1 RQATEEKLRAD
12 IQSYQGRVE
21 ALPTRESELA
31 SLTRDYDTLQNTYRT
46 LLAKRED
53 SKISE
58 NLEQRQVGG
67 QFRVID
73 PPHRPQT
80 PLGPNRRTIALGGA
94 IAGAVLGILLALVL
108 QWLDK
113 SLRNEADVD
122 AALGLPLVAT
132 IPLLASETE
141 RRLTRR
147 RHLQLSIV
155 LT

>member
-1 RQATEEKLRAD
+1 DLVRARRVVADLKQKVDQEKAAAAESTARRPPTPAEVLKHNRIKELEAEIESLDRQIADRQATEEKLRAD

-67 QFRVID
+67 QFR
-73 PPHRPQT
+73 
-80 PLGPNRRTIALGGA
+80 
-94 IAGAVLGILLALVL
+94 
-108 QWLDK
+108 
-113 SLRNEADVD
+113 
-122 AALGLPLVAT
+122 
-132 IPLLASETE
+132 
-141 RRLTRR
+141 
-147 RHLQLSIV
+147 
-155 LT
+155 